1 MYNNDNVI
9 TNILQNKLCYE
20 YMLILYSIHYICT

>member
-9 TNILQNKLCYE
+9 TNILKNKLCKE
-20 YMLILYSIHYICT
+20 YMLILYSIHCICT